1 MTGRWII
8 AMAALALT
16 LAACGSVS
24 DLRPAAGRSL
34 PQKPAL
40 AKRALT
46 ADELLTAPPYA
57 RPTRVDELGKRGEPR
72 KADRFDLPPPDGV
85 AAAEADPGPASSSST
100 TGPDNAGEPKS

>member
-8 AMAALALT
+8 AMAALG

-24 DLRPAAGRSL
+24 DLQPAAGRSL

-85 AAAEADPGPASSSST
+85 AAADADPVSSSST
-100 TGPDNAGEPKS
+100 TGPDNAGEPK

>member
-8 AMAALALT
+8 AMAALT

-46 ADELLTAPPYA
+46 ADELLTAPPNA
-57 RPTRVDELGKRGEPR
+57 RPTLVDELGKRGEPR

-85 AAAEADPGPASSSST
+85 AAAAEADPDPASSAST
-100 TGPDNAGEPKS
+100 TGPDNVGEPKS